1 MTFSPKTSHW
11 ECDRK
16 VWFFLVRQLNKS
28 GWYNY
33 FLLPFFLISTQLET
47 VPTFQAFTMHLHNL
61 PLFQRLHLSDPKDAS
76 GQGPEEC
83 LLCYF
88 PQRVTAQQAL
98 HRKEPSSSTF
108 LVCSLQHIV
117 GALWVWH
124 NRGAQTSRDGDP
136 GNSDIVSLICT
147 NCISWLQNFGIFI
160 FYQLFSLFPSIILA
174 SESALSLCFKC
185 FSQLKLEIKKPDPH

>member
-33 FLLPFFLISTQLET
+33 FLLPFFFFLYTARDSLGKFQAPSFFGLCAPSFPKT

-83 LLCYF
+83 PLCYF
-88 PQRVTAQQAL
+88 PQRVTAQQVL
-98 HRKEPSSSTF
+98 HRKEPSSTF
-108 LVCSLQHIV
+108 LVCSPQHIV
-117 GALWVWH
+117 GALRVWH
-124 NRGAQTSRDGDP
+124 NTGAQTSRDGDP
-136 GNSDIVSLICT
+136 GSSDIVSLICT
-147 NCISWLQNFGIFI
+147 NCMSWLQNFGIFI
-160 FYQLFSLFPSIILA
+160 FYQLFSLFFYSFCN
-174 SESALSLCFKC
+174 LS
-185 FSQLKLEIKKPDPH
+185 